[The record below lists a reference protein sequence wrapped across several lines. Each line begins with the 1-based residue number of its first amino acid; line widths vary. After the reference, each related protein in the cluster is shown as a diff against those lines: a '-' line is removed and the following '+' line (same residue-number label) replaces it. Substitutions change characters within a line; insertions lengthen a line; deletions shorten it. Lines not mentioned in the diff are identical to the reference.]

1 MSPDLSE
8 MLVQIIVVIN
18 KHNSN
23 IICLWQSSTE
33 HGLSPTNRCTDERPQ
48 EFLQGGDIRYPS
60 LFFPYPSP
68 FFSFSPI
75 SLFSSLHPAFPP
87 RPDAKRPL
95 KSRYRGH
102 GIALSSASGGRA
114 GASGVRGGGPAATA
128 SRYILSPQTCL
139 VATIF
144 VFCFMWLWTKTM

>member
-1 MSPDLSE
+1 M
-8 MLVQIIVVIN
+8 
-18 KHNSN
+18 
-23 IICLWQSSTE
+23 
-33 HGLSPTNRCTDERPQ
+33 
-48 EFLQGGDIRYPS
+48 QGGNILYPS

-87 RPDAKRPL
+87 RPAAKRPL

-128 SRYILSPQTCL
+128 SNFEPSNVSGGNDFCVLFCVTVNQNDVIDDFTFSGRAGPCL
-139 VATIF
+139 RAPMAALYVY
-144 VFCFMWLWTKTM
+144 TKAAVTQSSQHFQLQVLTESRQLVSS